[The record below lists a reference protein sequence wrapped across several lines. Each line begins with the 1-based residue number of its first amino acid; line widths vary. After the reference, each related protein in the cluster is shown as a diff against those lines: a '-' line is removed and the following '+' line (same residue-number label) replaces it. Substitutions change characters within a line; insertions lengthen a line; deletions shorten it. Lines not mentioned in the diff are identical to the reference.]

1 MSMNANNLHAS
12 EIWFLSVTGSIT
24 RDPHHAF
31 YFQDEH
37 QEKPAADKTM
47 ADCVVFSA
55 RSFETI
61 TEFLPHCI
69 GFEKTF
75 VRDKHSNRQVGKL
88 FYVVDGASDIFVTKE
103 DAKAMYDKLNNS
115 AAGIMV
121 YTDVEK
127 AKLRGNISYGL

>member
-1 MSMNANNLHAS
+1 MVSQRHWVNYQRP
-12 EIWFLSVTGSIT
+12 VSILIEFALAPV
-24 RDPHHAF
+24 RLIQLGRHHAF

-75 VRDKHSNRQVGKL
+75 VRDKHSNGQVGKL
-88 FYVVDGASDIFVTKE
+88 FYVVDGASDIFVTK
-103 DAKAMYDKLNNS
+103 
-115 AAGIMV
+115 
-121 YTDVEK
+121 
-127 AKLRGNISYGL
+127 